1 MVSAITPSVI
11 QVDENLQQSASGS
24 WARSADGISVLLI
37 RGLTREQRHWGAFKP
52 LLQAAVPHP
61 VLSYDFAGTGQLYQ
75 QESPGNIS
83 ALRQSVRTQWLATK
97 PSGKVHLVAISL
109 GGMLAADWALHYPQ
123 EVASLVLINSSA
135 KGVSAFYQRL
145 SWRNYPAIAA
155 ALFYPR
161 SERERLILQLTSHT
175 ALKQPGL
182 LADWQRWQQ
191 QYPVSTANALRQL
204 WAASRFGAT
213 TKPGCATLLIRSL
226 GDKLVSPACSQA
238 LAAHWQAPLL
248 SHPWGGHDLPLDDAP
263 WLVQQLAAFYASLSD
278 DGSARCGLPR
288 I

>member
-1 MVSAITPSVI
+1 MLA
-11 QVDENLQQSASGS
+11 QQLAN
-24 WARSADGISVLLI
+24 
-37 RGLTREQRHWGAFKP
+37 
-52 LLQAAVPHP
+52 P
-61 VLSYDFAGTGQLYQ
+61 VLSFDFAGTGQLWQ
-75 QESPGNIS
+75 QRSPCSIS
-83 ALRQSVRTQWLATK
+83 ALRQSIRAQLQQS
-97 PSGKVHLVAISL
+97 PLFYGKVHLVALSL
-109 GGMLAADWALHYPQ
+109 GAMLAADWARCYPQ

-238 LAAHWQAPLL
+238 LAEHWQAPLL